1 MNELYNYPKIK
12 AMVSF
17 TKGEGFGRPLLE
29 FSITGKPVIASNWS
43 GQTDFL
49 HPEMSV
55 LLPGELTPVHKSVL
69 NDWFMKEAKW
79 FTVNYIYAMKILQ
92 SVENSY
98 KDYKTKS
105 ENQRNYTKSNFT
117 LDMMSDKLHSILSTI
132 RVSEEIVLNLPKL
145 KI

>member
-1 MNELYNYPKIK
+1 
-12 AMVSF
+12 
-17 TKGEGFGRPLLE
+17 
-29 FSITGKPVIASNWS
+29 
-43 GQTDFL
+43 
-49 HPEMSV
+49 
-55 LLPGELTPVHKSVL
+55 
-69 NDWFMKEAKW
+69 
-79 FTVNYIYAMKILQ
+79 MKILQ